1 MISRTRLLPVA
12 LVLAGALAPIA
23 ARAVDLNVA
32 GTLQLDYLFT
42 PFRGPDPRPAT
53 FALDGFTTEFSL
65 KLAVDLSDHV
75 AGAAKVCFGC
85 HGFEVGMAYVDL
97 RAHDALNLR
106 VGRFSPTFGEFGLR
120 HDPGNHRF
128 SDKPLPYDMGRML
141 RFFDFGRSVLPAP
154 YVENGVEVFG
164 RHEFGHNLQID
175 YAAHVVAGLRS
186 LEANPAD
193 VDFAASRSTTGFV
206 VDNNSQPSVGGRLG
220 ATVRLADRVDLTLG
234 ASTLY
239 GAYDRDARL
248 SYLVLGGDLYLR
260 LYRTNLRAEYLIR
273 RTEMDARQPDAFRNE
288 IAPAGSPTP
297 DRIFHV
303 RDGWYVEVE
312 HPLLRNLDV
321 MLRWDG
327 MRRIGNVPTTLPLE
341 SAAAVSRWTLGAQVT
356 VLRGWRVK
364 SSLQHYTWTGLRN
377 GVDQEFAAH
386 LGVVATF

>member
-1 MISRTRLLPVA
+1 MIPRTHLLPVV
-12 LVLAGALAPIA
+12 LVVVGALSPVV
-23 ARAVDLNVA
+23 ARAVDLNFA

-42 PFRGPDPRPAT
+42 PFRGSDPRPSSST
-53 FALDGFTTEFSL
+53 LDGFTSEFSL
-65 KLAVDLSDHV
+65 KLAVDLSEHV

-85 HGFEVGMAYVDL
+85 HGFELGMAYVDL
-97 RAHDALNLR
+97 RAHDAFNLR
-106 VGRFSPTFGEFGLR
+106 VGRFVPTFGEFGLR
-120 HDPGNHRF
+120 HDPGNHRL

-154 YVENGVEVFG
+154 YVENGIELFG
-164 RHEFGHNLQID
+164 RQEFGSHLQID
-175 YAAHVVAGLRS
+175 YAAHVVAGLRA
-186 LEANPAD
+186 LDPHPTD

-234 ASTLY
+234 TSVLW
-239 GAYDRDARL
+239 GAYDREARL
-248 SYLVLGGDLYLR
+248 AYLVLGGDLYLR

-273 RTEMDARQPDAFRNE
+273 RTEMDARRPELFRNE
-288 IAPAGSPTP
+288 LTPPGVSPS

-303 RDGWYVEVE
+303 RDGWYIEVE

-327 MRRIGNVPTTLPLE
+327 MRRLGNVPTVLPLDT
-341 SAAAVSRWTLGAQVT
+341 AAAVSRWTLGTQVT
-356 VLRGWRVK
+356 VFRGWRVK
-364 SSLQHYTWTGLRN
+364 TSLQHYTWSGLRN
-377 GVDQEFAAH
+377 GIEQEFAMH

>member
-1 MISRTRLLPVA
+1 MTTRSRLLPVA

-42 PFRGPDPRPAT
+42 PFRGSDPRPAT

-154 YVENGVEVFG
+154 YVENGVELFG
-164 RHEFGHNLQID
+164 RHEFGRSLQID
-175 YAAHVVAGLRS
+175 YAAHVVAGLRA
-186 LEANPAD
+186 LDANPAD

-206 VDNNSQPSVGGRLG
+206 VDNNSQPSFGGRLG

-234 ASTLY
+234 ASALY
-239 GAYDRDARL
+239 GDYDREARL

-260 LYRTNLRAEYLIR
+260 LYRTNIRAEYLIR

-288 IAPAGSPTP
+288 IAAPGAPAP
-297 DRIFHV
+297 DRIFQV

-327 MRRIGNVPTTLPLE
+327 MRRVGNVPTTLPLE
-341 SAAAVSRWTLGAQVT
+341 SAAAVSRWSLGAQVT

>member
-220 ATVRLADRVDLTLG
+220 ATLRLADRVDLTLG

-288 IAPAGSPTP
+288 IAPAGSPAP

>member
-42 PFRGPDPRPAT
+42 PFRSSDPRPAT

-164 RHEFGHNLQID
+164 RHEFGRSVQID
-175 YAAHVVAGLRS
+175 YAAHLVAGLRA
-186 LEANPAD
+186 LDANPAD

-206 VDNNSQPSVGGRLG
+206 VDNNSQPSFGGRLG

-234 ASTLY
+234 ASALY
-239 GAYDRDARL
+239 GDYDREARL

-260 LYRTNLRAEYLIR
+260 LYRTNIRAEYLIR

-288 IAPAGSPTP
+288 IAAPGAPAP
-297 DRIFHV
+297 DRIFQV

-341 SAAAVSRWTLGAQVT
+341 SAAAVSRWSLGAQVT

-364 SSLQHYTWTGLRN
+364 SSLQHYTWSGLRN

>member
-1 MISRTRLLPVA
+1 VISRTRLLPVA

>member
-1 MISRTRLLPVA
+1 VISRTRLLPVA

-42 PFRGPDPRPAT
+42 PFRGSEPPPAT
-53 FALDGFTTEFSL
+53 YALDGFTTEFSL

-164 RHEFGHNLQID
+164 RHEFGRSLQVD
-175 YAAHVVAGLRS
+175 YAAHVVAGLRA
-186 LEANPAD
+186 LDANPAD

-206 VDNNSQPSVGGRLG
+206 VDNNSQPSFGGRLG

-234 ASTLY
+234 ASALY
-239 GAYDRDARL
+239 GDYDRDARL

-260 LYRTNLRAEYLIR
+260 LFRTNVRAEYLIR

-288 IAPAGSPTP
+288 IAPAGSPAP
-297 DRIFHV
+297 DRLFHV

-341 SAAAVSRWTLGAQVT
+341 SAAAVSRWSLGAQVT

-364 SSLQHYTWTGLRN
+364 TSLQHYTWTGLRN